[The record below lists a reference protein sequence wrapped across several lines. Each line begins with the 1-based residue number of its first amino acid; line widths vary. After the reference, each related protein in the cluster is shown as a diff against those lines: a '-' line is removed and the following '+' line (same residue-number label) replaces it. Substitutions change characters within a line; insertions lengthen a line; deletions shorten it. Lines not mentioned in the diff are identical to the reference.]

1 MNNRKS
7 KGWNKRKEQR
17 DWSIKKRHQHTTEV
31 KNKFKHL
38 TMWFHRHQANVGIVL
53 CWGLDP
59 WQFILQCCKS
69 DSGWHEH
76 VLHWQW
82 CLILANVLLWD
93 WLLSH
98 IHIRLYPNCT
108 WATVSLPRRG
118 HRNSDGAT
126 TIRRNGGILKRPQM
140 HKQDCLWLGCLLSQ
154 GTLMLDKVSGSSGM
168 CPT

>member
-38 TMWFHRHQANVGIVL
+38 TMWFHRHQVNVGIVL
-53 CWGLDP
+53 CWSLDP
-59 WQFILQCCKS
+59 CQFILQCCKS
-69 DSGWHEH
+69 DSGWREH

-93 WLLSH
+93 WLFSH
-98 IHIRLYPNCT
+98 IRVSPNSI
-108 WATVSLPRRG
+108 WATDSILAAYSCLRRG
-118 HRNSDGAT
+118 HMNEDGAT
-126 TIRRNGGILKRPQM
+126 TVRWNGRMEKYST
-140 HKQDCLWLGCLLSQ
+140 QDCLWLGCLL
-154 GTLMLDKVSGSSGM
+154 GS
-168 CPT
+168 C